1 MSSKY
6 ESKIFITNE
15 LYTKDDSNKLGNNLS
30 IKNIKSKNLTIAII
44 IPIIIFANPFILG
57 TYKPKKKF
65 TNGRPAQANNPIKTL
80 YIEYA

>member
-65 TNGRPAQANNPIKTL
+65 INGKPAHANNPIKTL
-80 YIEYA
+80 YIDCA

>member
-65 TNGRPAQANNPIKTL
+65 TNGRPAHANNPIKTL

>member
-1 MSSKY
+1 MPSKY

-65 TNGRPAQANNPIKTL
+65 TNGRPAQANKPIKTL

>member
-1 MSSKY
+1 MPSKY

-65 TNGRPAQANNPIKTL
+65 TNGRPAHANNPIKTL